1 MVISDLTE
9 TLSTE
14 TRKELRAFI
23 TSITAKTDHPQVLIS
38 QASPG
43 KNQSEGAFW
52 VVHRALIFN
61 PWSGNQGTKSYTQ
74 QLRLHMPQL
83 GLSSQ
88 IKYIKKYSFFKKPHE
103 TR

>member
-9 TLSTE
+9 TLSTG

-23 TSITAKTDHPQVLIS
+23 TSITAKTDHPQVLTS

-43 KNQSEGAFW
+43 KNQSEGGF
-52 VVHRALIFN
+52 LDG
-61 PWSGNQGTKSYTQ
+61 PQGSQVQSLVEEPRNKILHATTRTSHATAGTQ
-74 QLRLHMPQL
+74 QPD
-83 GLSSQ
+83 Q
-88 IKYIKKYSFFKKPHE
+88 IYKKYSFFKKPHE